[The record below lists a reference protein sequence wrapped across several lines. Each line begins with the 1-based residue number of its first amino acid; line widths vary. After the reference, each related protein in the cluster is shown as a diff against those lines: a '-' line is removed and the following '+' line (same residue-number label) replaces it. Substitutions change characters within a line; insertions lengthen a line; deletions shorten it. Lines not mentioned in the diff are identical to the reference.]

1 MKIMIA
7 GLGLIGGSMAKSLNR
22 AGFSVDG
29 FDREEVVEFALKE
42 NIIKDKAKDYSIYDI
57 VFVALPPD
65 ATMDFIDNNNF
76 KDGAVVADI
85 CGVKKV
91 VENVVYKKPRNF
103 RYVGC
108 HPMAGKEVSG
118 IQNSTEKL
126 FDKANMIIVETEN
139 TDLKAVKTLEDIF
152 SQMGFKLIKKC
163 SSDHHDTKIAY
174 TSQLA
179 HIVSNAYVKS
189 PSAKD
194 YVGFT
199 GGSFQDMTRIAGVD
213 EDVWTRLYMLNREKI
228 SKELSILILN
238 LSQYLVAFESND
250 EEGLKKLLKEGR
262 AAKKKLD
269 EEKPII

>member
-22 AGFSVDG
+22 AGFNVDG
-29 FDREEVVEFALKE
+29 FDREDVLDFALKE
-42 NIIKDKAKDYSIYDI
+42 NIIKNKAVDYSLYDL
-57 VFVALPPD
+57 VFIALPPD
-65 ATMDFIDNNNF
+65 ATMSFLDNNKF
-76 KDGAVVADI
+76 KDNAIVCDI

-91 VENVVYKKPRNF
+91 VEDTVFSKERNF

-126 FDKANMIIVETEN
+126 FDKANMIIVENEK
-139 TDLKAVKTLEDIF
+139 TDKNAVDSLIEIF
-152 SQMGFKLIKKC
+152 YQMGFKLIKKC

-228 SKELSILILN
+228 SKELSVLILN
-238 LSQYLVAFESND
+238 LSKYLVAFESND
-250 EEGLKKLLKEGR
+250 EEGLKDLLKEGR
-262 AAKKKLD
+262 AAKKQLD
-269 EEKPII
+269 IEKPII

>member
-57 VFVALPPD
+57 VFIALPPD

-76 KDGAVVADI
+76 KDGAIVADI

-139 TDLKAVKTLEDIF
+139 TDAEAVKTLEDIF

-250 EEGLKKLLKEGR
+250 EEGLKNLLKEGR

>member
-7 GLGLIGGSMAKSLNR
+7 GLGLIGGLMAKSLNR
-22 AGFSVDG
+22 AGFSVDD

-42 NIIKDKAKDYSIYDI
+42 NIIKDKAKDYSIYDV
-57 VFVALPPD
+57 VFIALPPD

-76 KDGAVVADI
+76 KDGAIVADI

-91 VENVVYKKPRNF
+91 VENVVYKKSRNF